1 MEGTTTPEHYFQMLT
16 RFKEG
21 IDITEDPFNAFISGT
36 PRWMI
41 DEWVAFNTC
50 TIEIC

>member
-1 MEGTTTPEHYFQMLT
+1 MERKTTPEHYFQMLT

-21 IDITEDPFNAFISGT
+21 VDITKDPFNAFISGT

-41 DEWVAFNTC
+41 DEWVEFITYTV
-50 TIEIC
+50 TIC